1 MSRLEFLS
9 RPLVAFDPAKKEH
22 RRFYYEFI
30 ERKGWGWC
38 PVRFICPDDTGMNL
52 VTMIQRA
59 LIEYYI
65 DKEFRGQKVSQ
76 KTTKLVD
83 KKAKR

>member
-1 MSRLEFLS
+1 VSRLEFFS

-22 RRFYYEFI
+22 RRYYHQFI
-30 ERKGWGWC
+30 EHRSWGWC

-52 VTMIQRA
+52 VTMIQRS

-65 DKEFRGQKVSQ
+65 QKEFAGQKEVQ
-76 KTTKLVD
+76 KRPKLVD
-83 KKAKR
+83 NKTKR

>member
-1 MSRLEFLS
+1 M
-9 RPLVAFDPAKKEH
+9 AFDPQKKEH

-30 ERKGWGWC
+30 ERRSWGWC

-52 VTMIQRA
+52 VTMIQRS

-65 DKEFRGQKVSQ
+65 DKEFRGQMVSQ
-76 KTTKLVD
+76 KTKKLVD